1 MLIAVDIGNTN
12 IVIGFIDGDDIVG
25 TYRLTTKT
33 RRTSDEYAM
42 MLSTFMSMSRIS
54 PDEVDDVIIS
64 SVVPKVMYAF
74 RSSIRKFLGTE
85 PIIIGPGIKCGI
97 NLRLDEPKTVG
108 ADRIADCAG
117 AYYLYGG
124 PVLVIDFGTATTY
137 DYVDENGVFSA
148 GVIGVGLETSAN
160 SLWSQTAQL
169 PEIEIERP
177 DTILATNTKTAMQA
191 GIYFQ
196 FLGGVEYTIAQFRKE
211 IGNDFK
217 VVATGGLGRVLYDA
231 TDSIDVYDSQLIFKG
246 LAIIYA
252 RLHAQ
257 SKSGGKSG
265 KSVRSGK
272 FHRR

>member
-12 IVIGFIDGDDIVG
+12 IVIGFIDGDDIIG

-42 MLSTFMSMSRIS
+42 MLSTFMTMSHIR
-54 PDEVDDVIIS
+54 PEEVDDVIIS

-74 RSSIRKFLGTE
+74 RSSIKKFLDLD
-85 PIIIGPGIKCGI
+85 PIIIGPGIRCGI
-97 NLRLDEPKTVG
+97 NLRLDDPKTVG

-137 DYVDENGVFSA
+137 DYVDENGTFSA

-160 SLWSQTAQL
+160 SLWSHTAQL
-169 PEIEIERP
+169 PEIEIEQP
-177 DTILATNTKTAMQA
+177 ETILATNTKTAMQA
-191 GIYFQ
+191 GIYYQ
-196 FLGGVEYTIAQFRKE
+196 YLGGVEYTIAQFRKE
-211 IGNDFK
+211 IGHDFK
-217 VVATGGLGRVLYDA
+217 VVATGGLGRVLYNA
-231 TDSIDVYDSQLIFKG
+231 TDSIDVYDRQLIFKG

-252 RLHAQ
+252 RLKKQ
-257 SKSGGKSG
+257 GTRGKAR
-265 KSVRSGK
+265 RS
-272 FHRR
+272 

>member
-74 RSSIRKFLGTE
+74 RSSIRKFLGVE

-257 SKSGGKSG
+257 NKSGSKSGKP
-265 KSVRSGK
+265 VRSGK
-272 FHRR
+272 SRRR